1 MVGGLTVQFPEG
13 DEAPSDGVIP
23 TAVDPNTDFSVYLHI
38 PFCTVRCGYCDFNT
52 YTASE
57 LRGVTRQSF
66 VDDLI
71 AEIYWSRG
79 VLERSGIEPR
89 QASTVFFGGGTPSL
103 LDPHDIGR
111 IFRAVEEV
119 HGVKDGAEISLEANP
134 DNLSRE
140 DAVAFVAE
148 GITRFSIG
156 MQSAVPKVLSLLDR
170 THNPDAVAE
179 AVDAAR
185 QAGAGVSVDL
195 IYGTP
200 GETREDWTATVRAA
214 IALNTDH
221 VSAYSL
227 IIEPGTAL
235 ERRVRRGELEQV
247 DDDTHADLYE
257 IADDE
262 FTAAGFDWY
271 EVSNWSTSVSTQ
283 SLHNHAYW
291 TGADWWGYGPGAHS
305 HIAGTRWWNV
315 KHPAAYAERVSNDL
329 SPALEREVLSEKSRH
344 VERVLLESRIRR
356 GLDLGVLSATEFDRV
371 GQLVDD
377 GLVDSDAVNSGRLI
391 LTRRGRLLAD
401 AVVRAVLDE

>member
-1 MVGGLTVQFPEG
+1 
-13 DEAPSDGVIP
+13 
-23 TAVDPNTDFSVYLHI
+23 
-38 PFCTVRCGYCDFNT
+38 
-52 YTASE
+52 
-57 LRGVTRQSF
+57 
-66 VDDLI
+66 
-71 AEIYWSRG
+71 
-79 VLERSGIEPR
+79 
-89 QASTVFFGGGTPSL
+89 
-103 LDPHDIGR
+103 
-111 IFRAVEEV
+111 
-119 HGVKDGAEISLEANP
+119 
-134 DNLSRE
+134 
-140 DAVAFVAE
+140 
-148 GITRFSIG
+148 
-156 MQSAVPKVLSLLDR
+156 
-170 THNPDAVAE
+170 
-179 AVDAAR
+179 
-185 QAGAGVSVDL
+185 
-195 IYGTP
+195 
-200 GETREDWTATVRAA
+200 
-214 IALNTDH
+214 DH

-315 KHPAAYAERVSNDL
+315 KHPAAYAKRVSNDL

-356 GLDLGVLSATEFDRV
+356 GLDLGVLSPTEFDRV

-377 GLVDSDAVNSGRLI
+377 GLVDSEAVNSGRLI